1 MDNSIRNKK
10 KFSFVYKLFA
20 CLLFILTL
28 CLVVSILSL
37 NVLSFLLSLL
47 VIIVI
52 LGVSGLSILL
62 LLKSRIKRIG
72 LVISVLLLIIYG
84 IIFFY
89 INKTN
94 DFLDNLNLGYKTYN
108 YSVVVRN
115 DNVYK
120 KINDIRDL
128 DVGYYNDGSVQGEKA
143 LDKVFRRVEFERVEY
158 DDTNSLVDALFNEEV
173 DAILIEDSYLNIL
186 S

>member
-72 LVISVLLLIIYG
+72 LVISVLLLIGLASFI
-84 IIFFY
+84 
-89 INKTN
+89 N
-94 DFLDNLNLGYKTYN
+94 DFSQELK
-108 YSVVVRN
+108 
-115 DNVYK
+115 
-120 KINDIRDL
+120 
-128 DVGYYNDGSVQGEKA
+128 
-143 LDKVFRRVEFERVEY
+143 
-158 DDTNSLVDALFNEEV
+158 
-173 DAILIEDSYLNIL
+173 YLNNEIGRTSGAERRHYVRQRRRLWL
-186 S
+186 SLIPFVKY